1 MKSEIEKGNE
11 TASENAG
18 VDSGNLTGKGKKKD
32 VIGTCADRTWR
43 DGLAAMRMRSEDATI
58 PDGIRDLRGRDGR
71 SACRLMSGGPVP
83 LGCLGDGML
92 SRRTLD
98 LGYGF
103 NTEIGMHG
111 CQVLSTE
118 SDIEHFGISYGSILD
133 ITRYRVCRIW
143 RLDRLREIMTMN
155 TYTPQSNEHLFL
167 STSFTLTFLTSSP
180 TTVVLFSIT
189 KTASPPLSN
198 PTVTPWLH

>member
-1 MKSEIEKGNE
+1 VKSEIEKGNE

-92 SRRTLD
+92 NRRTLD
-98 LGYGF
+98 LGYEF

-133 ITRYRVCRIW
+133 MTGYRVCRIW
-143 RLDRLREIMTMN
+143 RLDRPGEIMTMN
-155 TYTPQSNEHLFL
+155 TYTPRSNEHLFL
-167 STSFTLTFLTSSP
+167 ISYLALTFLILSP
-180 TTVVLFSIT
+180 TTVSI
-189 KTASPPLSN
+189 
-198 PTVTPWLH
+198 